1 MCRTAPRLLNAT
13 HLTCHSR
20 YGLIAPFTRA
30 LRWLR
35 CQSMGHVV
43 VTGTGNL
50 PTDLWE
56 LTNPQNQKIFVF
68 AYIPSAPFTSH

>member
-1 MCRTAPRLLNAT
+1 MCRTAPLLLNAT

-20 YGLIAPFTRA
+20 YGLIAPFARA
-30 LRWLR
+30 LWWLR

>member
-13 HLTCHSR
+13 HLTCHSC

-30 LRWLR
+30 LWWLR